1 MEFVNGKHL
10 VNYLLKIFK
19 NNGMDIPKDNLEN
32 IRDLENIF
40 TFISNLPLQIRNDID
55 FSNEYYNWI
64 TLAQSN
70 KYQKL
75 SEISNA
81 GNENIIRFTNNPSII
96 SFDTVFK
103 SFELDIEYK
112 LSYLHTKPEDNDIYY
127 PHFLKILDGN
137 KKIVKWNIA
146 YYTKPNIPKED
157 NIGCYFIYDNDGE
170 LVYVGKSNSNLY
182 ERSCTS
188 AQERTKGNFSK
199 IELYSMPTQ
208 ADTNIYEMYFIAKYN
223 PKFNSD
229 SRCIDNPTFELP
241 KLKPKYTLE
250 RIGTEPFDVEQIDAQ
265 PKYILTTEYWK
276 EPEKYYLQIGEKYN
290 WEAFHKFHSQNK
302 EGIINVDE
310 FRNKVK
316 YFQDKGYATFVF
328 NDKNNKNSCFRQ
340 FS

>member
-55 FSNEYYNWI
+55 FSNEYYSWI

-250 RIGTEPFDVEQIDAQ
+250 RIGTEPFDVEQIDVR
-265 PKYILTTEYWK
+265 PKYILSTEYWK

-310 FRNKVK
+310 FRARV
-316 YFQDKGYATFVF
+316 QELQSEGYATFVF
-328 NDKNNKNSCFRQ
+328 NNKNSCFRQ

>member
-1 MEFVNGKHL
+1 MEFANGKHL

-19 NNGMDIPKDNLEN
+19 NNGTDIPKENLEN

-40 TFISNLPLQIRNDID
+40 TFMTNLPNDIKNNID
-55 FSNEYYNWI
+55 FSGGYYPWI
-64 TLAQSN
+64 ILSQSN

-75 SEISNA
+75 SDISKV
-81 GNENIIRFTNNPSII
+81 GNENIVKFTNNPSII

-103 SFELDIEYK
+103 SFELGIEYN
-112 LSYLHTKPEDNDIYY
+112 LRYLRSKPDDEDIYY
-127 PHFLKILDGN
+127 PHCFEILEGSPRF
-137 KKIVKWNIA
+137 VKWNIA

-229 SRCIDNPTFELP
+229 SRCMDNPTFELP

-250 RIGTEPFDVEQIDAQ
+250 RVGTDLFDVEQIDVR
-265 PKYILTTEYWK
+265 PKYISSTEYWK

-310 FRNKVK
+310 FRIRV
-316 YFQDKGYATFVF
+316 QELQSEGYATFVF
-328 NDKNNKNSCFRQ
+328 NNKNSCFRQ
-340 FS
+340 FT

>member
-1 MEFVNGKHL
+1 
-10 VNYLLKIFK
+10 
-19 NNGMDIPKDNLEN
+19 MDIPKDNLEN

-64 TLAQSN
+64 TLVQSN

-127 PHFLKILDGN
+127 PHFLKILDG
-137 KKIVKWNIA
+137 KPKLVKWNIA

-157 NIGCYFIYDNDGE
+157 KIGCYMIYDNDGE
-170 LVYVGKSNSNLY
+170 IVYIGKSNSNLY

-250 RIGTEPFDVEQIDAQ
+250 RIGTESFDVEQIDVR
-265 PKYILTTEYWK
+265 PKYILSTEYWK

-310 FRNKVK
+310 FRARV
-316 YFQDKGYATFVF
+316 QELQSEGYATFVF
-328 NDKNNKNSCFRQ
+328 NNKNSCFRQ

>member
-1 MEFVNGKHL
+1 MDFVNGKHL

-19 NNGMDIPKDNLEN
+19 NNGVDVPKEKITN
-32 IRDLENIF
+32 IKDLENIF

-75 SEISNA
+75 SEISKI
-81 GNENIIRFTNNPSII
+81 GNENIVRFTNNPSII

-127 PHFLKILDGN
+127 PHFLKILDG
-137 KKIVKWNIA
+137 KPKLVKWNIA
-146 YYTKPNIPKED
+146 YYTKPSIPKED
-157 NIGCYFIYDNDGE
+157 KIGCYMIYDNDGE
-170 LVYVGKSNSNLY
+170 IVYIGKSNSNLY

-250 RIGTEPFDVEQIDAQ
+250 RIGTEPFDVEQIDVR
-265 PKYILTTEYWK
+265 PKYILSTEYWK

-310 FRNKVK
+310 FRARV
-316 YFQDKGYATFVF
+316 QELQSEGYATFVF
-328 NDKNNKNSCFRQ
+328 NNKNSCFRQ

>member
-1 MEFVNGKHL
+1 MDFVNGKHL
-10 VNYLLKIFK
+10 ANYLLKIFK
-19 NNGMDIPKDNLEN
+19 NNGVDVPKEN
-32 IRDLENIF
+32 IDNIKDLENIF

-137 KKIVKWNIA
+137 KKLVKWNIA

-310 FRNKVK
+310 FRARV
-316 YFQDKGYATFVF
+316 QELQSEGYATFVF
-328 NDKNNKNSCFRQ
+328 NNKNSCFRQ

>member
-40 TFISNLPLQIRNDID
+40 AFISNLPLQIRNDID

-310 FRNKVK
+310 FRARV
-316 YFQDKGYATFVF
+316 QELQSEGYATFVF
-328 NDKNNKNSCFRQ
+328 NNKNSCFRQ

>member
-19 NNGMDIPKDNLEN
+19 NNGTDIPKENLEN

-40 TFISNLPLQIRNDID
+40 TFMTNLPNDIKDNID
-55 FSNEYYNWI
+55 FSGGYYPWI
-64 TLAQSN
+64 ILSQSN
-70 KYQKL
+70 KYQRL
-75 SEISNA
+75 SDISKV
-81 GNENIIRFTNNPSII
+81 GNENIVKFTNNPSAI

-103 SFELDIEYK
+103 SFELGIKYD
-112 LSYLHTKPEDNDIYY
+112 LHYLRTKPEEGDVYY
-127 PHFLKILDGN
+127 PHLFEILEGSP
-137 KKIVKWNIA
+137 KFFQWNIA

-170 LVYVGKSNSNLY
+170 LVYIGKSNSNLY

-199 IELYSMPTQ
+199 IELYSMPTH
-208 ADTNIYEMYFIAKYN
+208 ADTNIYELYFIAKHN

-250 RIGTEPFDVEQIDAQ
+250 RIGTELFDVEQIDVR
-265 PKYILTTEYWK
+265 PKYISSTEYWK

-310 FRNKVK
+310 FRARV
-316 YFQDKGYATFVF
+316 QELQSEGYATFVF
-328 NDKNNKNSCFRQ
+328 NNKNSCFRQ
-340 FS
+340 FT

>member
-241 KLKPKYTLE
+241 KLKPKYILE

-316 YFQDKGYATFVF
+316 YFQDKGYTTFVF

>member
-250 RIGTEPFDVEQIDAQ
+250 RIGTEPFDVEQIDVR
-265 PKYILTTEYWK
+265 PKYILSTEYWK

-290 WEAFHKFHSQNK
+290 WEAFHKFNSQNK

-310 FRNKVK
+310 FRARV
-316 YFQDKGYATFVF
+316 QELQSEGYATFVF
-328 NDKNNKNSCFRQ
+328 NNKNSCFRQ